1 MHITRSQDV
10 AAIETG
16 GREIGGVQTQGEVD
30 FKLLRS
36 GEKVQLVETKMKA
49 GFFHPNHLH
58 PENES
63 IGYLVSGRL
72 EMVIGGETY
81 IIEPGTCWHHPT
93 GVVHSTRALVDSH
106 AIEVH
111 SPLRADLAR

>member
-1 MHITRSQDV
+1 MHVTRSQDV
-10 AAIETG
+10 KAINTS
-16 GREIGGVQTQGEVD
+16 GRPIGGVQVEGEVD

-49 GFFHPNHLH
+49 GFYHPNHNH

-63 IGYLVSGRL
+63 IGYLVSGKL

-81 IIEPGTCWHHPT
+81 VIEPGACWHHPT
-93 GVVHSTRALVDSH
+93 GVVHSTRALEDSH

-111 SPLRADLAR
+111 SPLRADLPR